1 MRFSMRALFAAA
13 ACLGFT
19 AAGALASPS
28 IATQIARIAARPQ
41 FKHAI
46 VSAVIYDLDT
56 KQVLFVRNGPM
67 LMEAAS
73 TTKLLTTGTSL
84 ALLGP
89 DFRWTTPVY
98 RTGPVDALG
107 ALDGDLVLVASGDP
121 NLSQRIQPDGTIAF
135 ENEDHSYDGSYET
148 RAVPGDPLAVLREL
162 AAQVAKSGIKTVR
175 GRVVV
180 DAALFSDQGNEA
192 GTGAVVSPIVVNDNL
207 VDVALAPGAN
217 PGDPVTIAVSPQT
230 PYVTFVNKAT
240 TGKPKTEPT
249 IDLSDDK
256 TNADGTH
263 TVTITGAQAP
273 GSPIL
278 YAYRVPEP
286 ALFAQAAFK
295 VALADAGVRVEPPAA
310 PKPFDH
316 SAASASY
323 ISSNLVAQHVSPPL
337 SEDVKLT
344 LKVSDNLHAALMPY
358 TWAIYVAK
366 AKTDLLKA
374 GFKREH
380 DLLAGAGLDL
390 NGAAQQDGLGGF
402 AFFAPDFMVR
412 YLAWAYAQPWFGQFH
427 RALPILGVD
436 GTLFNIQ
443 NHSPAKGRVFAK
455 TGTWGSENLLDDD
468 GLTSKGLAGYVT
480 TSHGRHV
487 AFAFFINHM
496 AGKSSVDLSKDT
508 AHYAGETLGEMAT
521 DTYVTL

>member
-1 MRFSMRALFAAA
+1 MRAFFAAA

-19 AAGALASPS
+19 AQAALASAPT
-28 IATQIARIAARPQ
+28 IAAQIARIAARPQ

-46 VSAVIYDLDT
+46 VSAEIYDLDT
-56 KQVLFVRNGPM
+56 KQVLFARNGPM

-73 TTKLLTTGTSL
+73 TTKLLTNGTSL

-98 RTGPVDALG
+98 RTGPVDARG

-162 AAQVAKSGIKTVR
+162 AAQVAKSGIKDVR

-180 DAALFSDQGNEA
+180 DTSLFSDQGNEA

-207 VDVALAPGAN
+207 VDVTVTPGAN

-230 PYVTFVNKAT
+230 AYVSFVNKAT
-240 TGKPKTEPT
+240 TGKAKSEPT

-273 GSPIL
+273 GAPIL

-286 ALFAQAAFK
+286 ASFAQAAFK
-295 VALADAGVRVEPPAA
+295 VALADAGVRVEPQAP

-316 SAASASY
+316 TAASAAY
-323 ISSNLVAQHVSPPL
+323 IPANLVARHVSPPL
-337 SEDVKLT
+337 GEDVKLT

-358 TWAIYVAK
+358 MWAVYVAK

-374 GFKREH
+374 GFKQEH

-412 YLAWAYAQPWFGQFH
+412 YLAWASAQPWFATFR
-427 RALPILGVD
+427 RALPVLGVD

-443 NHSPAKGRVFAK
+443 NRSPAKGKVFAK
-455 TGTWGSENLLDDD
+455 TGTWGSANLLDDD
-468 GLTSKGLAGYVT
+468 GLTTKGLAGYVT

-487 AFAFFINHM
+487 AFAFYINRM
-496 AGKSSVDLSKDT
+496 AGKSSVDLTKDA

-521 DTYVTL
+521 DTFVTL